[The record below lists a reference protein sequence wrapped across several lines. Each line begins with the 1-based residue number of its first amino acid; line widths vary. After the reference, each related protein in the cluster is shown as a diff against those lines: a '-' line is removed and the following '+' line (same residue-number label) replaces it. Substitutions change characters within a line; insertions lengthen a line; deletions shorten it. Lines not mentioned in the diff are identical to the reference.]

1 MSHLK
6 VLFAVGGA
14 CAMLSGCYVVPN
26 QPYANAPP
34 TYSVQPMQPV
44 QVAPAPRPSYTA
56 RLYPV
61 NNVAAQMGTIT
72 GLISNPERGYGQF
85 TFSVGG
91 ESYSGEATRE
101 PSSANGRANAAGNR
115 GGFAKCEYAMTNSS
129 LGNGTCTFSTGARY
143 EMHISL

>member
-6 VLFAVGGA
+6 SLVVIGSA
-14 CAMLSGCYVVPN
+14 CAMLTGCYVVPN
-26 QPYANAPP
+26 QPYNSAPP

-61 NNVAAQMGTIT
+61 NNVAAQMGTVT
-72 GLISNPERGYGQF
+72 GLISNPEKGYGQF

-91 ESYSGEATRE
+91 ESYTGEATRE
-101 PSSANGRANAAGNR
+101 PGSSAGRANAAGSR
-115 GGFAKCEYAMTNSS
+115 GSFAKCEYAMTSAT
-129 LGNGTCTFSTGARY
+129 LGNGTCVFSTGARY

>member
-1 MSHLK
+1 MSKLK
-6 VLFAVGGA
+6 VLIAVGSA

-44 QVAPAPRPSYTA
+44 APAPRASYTA

-61 NNVAAQMGTIT
+61 NNIAAQMGTVT
-72 GLISNPERGYGQF
+72 GLISNPEKGYGQF

-91 ESYSGEATRE
+91 ESYTGEATRE
-101 PSSANGRANAAGNR
+101 PGSSSGRANAAGSR
-115 GGFAKCEYAMTNSS
+115 GSFAKCEYAMTSSS
-129 LGNGTCTFSTGARY
+129 LGNGTCVFSTGARF

>member
-1 MSHLK
+1 MSNIK
-6 VLFAVGGA
+6 VLLAIGSA

-26 QPYANAPP
+26 QPYGNAPP

-44 QVAPAPRPSYTA
+44 APVPAPRPSYTA

-91 ESYSGEATRE
+91 ESYMGEATRE
-101 PSSANGRANAAGNR
+101 PSSANGKANAAGNR